1 MVYDSATWAN
11 RANAFMPPDISLAAI
26 AGLRDDL
33 GVLSVYAEVDPARE
47 ASQRATWVVSTR
59 SALHALVEQ
68 AKGDGD
74 RKRRYA
80 LEGCLER
87 IEPQLGDL
95 LDARLSGR
103 GRALFAGVGS
113 RDDAEVISLQV
124 PLPTTVR
131 LAERAYLRPLVEALD
146 RGRAAGLV
154 AVSKA
159 AIRVVEQRLGAPQEL
174 LRYDLGV
181 ETDTW
186 RELRGRAAPS
196 AVRGQQSVAQR
207 ERFERRVEEH
217 QVRELHGVVHEIAAM
232 AEERGWDRVAVSGQP
247 QLRAPV
253 VEALSQPDREI
264 VTSDRDVAGLALR
277 DVALALA
284 SDLEAATDARERMLV
299 ERALT
304 RATRADTAPR
314 ARRTCSRHSAPV
326 ASSASSSTAGPSF
339 KGPWTRRSDPR
350 AGSERPRRGDDR
362 ARGRDRRGHL
372 ARRRRERP
380 PARGRGR
387 SGGDPSLV
395 EEASPWKP
403 A

>member
-33 GVLSVYAEVDPARE
+33 GVLTVYAEVGPARE

-59 SALHALVEQ
+59 SALHALVER

-253 VEALSQPDREI
+253 VEAVSQPDREI

-299 ERALT
+299 ERALDGAHSGGHGAAGAKDVLEAL
-304 RATRADTAPR
+304 RAGRVQRLLLDSRAELQGAVDESGAILAQGPSDLVEVMIERAVETDAAISLVAGES
-314 ARRTCSRHSAPV
+314 ARRLADEGGV
-326 ASSASSSTAGPSF
+326 AATLR
-339 KGPWTRRSDPR
+339 W
-350 AGSERPRRGDDR
+350 
-362 ARGRDRRGHL
+362 
-372 ARRRRERP
+372 
-380 PARGRGR
+380 
-387 SGGDPSLV
+387 
-395 EEASPWKP
+395 
-403 A
+403 